1 MQIGIGI
8 SLHQPKVGAAAAA
21 PWLLDGGTWNDDGVW
36 DDSAVWYDSP
46 YTWTNPNL
54 ATASY
59 DSVSLDV
66 SGQDTFPR
74 GIFFKDDG
82 LKLYLVGDAGND
94 VNEYNLS
101 TAWDVSTATHS
112 QVGSVSTEESQPS
125 GLFFKADGTKMY
137 ISGFNGDEV
146 NEYNLTTAW
155 DVSTLSHVQNFSV
168 ATEDVGPTGLYFNSA
183 GTKMYITGFG
193 GDEINGYTLSTAW
206 NISTASHDGLFSLG
220 NNPAHS
226 FFNPDGNKVWVLDN
240 GLDDI
245 REYDLSTAFD
255 VTTMSYSSSNLDV
268 SSQATGGSGL
278 FIKPDGS
285 KIYVTDVTSR
295 IIYQYST

>member
-1 MQIGIGI
+1 MPLVFGRSILGFGVVAG
-8 SLHQPKVGAAAAA
+8 PPA
-21 PWLLDGGTWNDDGVW
+21 P
-36 DDSAVWYDSP
+36 A
-46 YTWTNPNL
+46 WTNPDL
-54 ATASY
+54 TTASY

-66 SGQDTFPR
+66 SGQDIVPR

-82 LKLYLVGDAGND
+82 LKLYLAGDAGND

-112 QVGSVSTEESQPS
+112 QVGSVSTEESSPS
-125 GLFFKADGTKMY
+125 GIFFKPDGTKMY

-146 NEYNLTTAW
+146 NEYDLDPAW
-155 DVSTLSHVQNFSV
+155 DVSTLSHVQNLSV
-168 ATEDVGPTGLYFNSA
+168 ATEELGPTGLYFKSD

-206 NISTASHDGLFSLG
+206 DISTASHDGLFSLG
-220 NNPAHS
+220 NNTNQS

-240 GLDDI
+240 QLDDI

-268 SSQATGGSGL
+268 SGQATGGSGL

-285 KIYVTDVTSR
+285 KIYVTDVTGR
-295 IIYQYST
+295 AIYQYSA